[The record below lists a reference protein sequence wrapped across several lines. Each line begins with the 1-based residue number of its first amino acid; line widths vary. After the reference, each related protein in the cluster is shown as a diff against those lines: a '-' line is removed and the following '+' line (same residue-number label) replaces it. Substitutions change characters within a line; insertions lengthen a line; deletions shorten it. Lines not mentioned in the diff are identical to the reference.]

1 MSIYRYSRDS
11 LTGDYVRAAGGFALT
26 AGPALAIPIDSAAQ
40 LILVPL
46 AVLFLAFAFRTWQR
60 SVVQIR
66 LSPDGIFLDAPWR
79 VALAWRNLRAVRVS
93 YYSTRSDRSSGWM
106 QVTLK
111 GTGGAEGG
119 TIRIDS
125 ALEGFDEV
133 MRHVAAAAR
142 AGGIRVSETTRANLG
157 ALGIHVDA

>member
-11 LTGDYVRAAGGFALT
+11 LTGDYVRAAGGLVLT
-26 AGPALAIPIDSAAQ
+26 AGPALAIPFDAAAQ
-40 LILVPL
+40 LILLPL
-46 AVLFLAFAFRTWQR
+46 AALFLVFAFRTWQR
-60 SVVQIR
+60 SVAQVR
-66 LSPDGIFLDAPWR
+66 LLPDGICLDAPWR
-79 VALAWRNLRAVRVS
+79 TVLAWRNLRAVRVS

-125 ALEGFDEV
+125 ALDGFDEV
-133 MRHVAAAAR
+133 MRHVAAAVRAR
-142 AGGIRVSETTRANLG
+142 GIRVSETTRANFD